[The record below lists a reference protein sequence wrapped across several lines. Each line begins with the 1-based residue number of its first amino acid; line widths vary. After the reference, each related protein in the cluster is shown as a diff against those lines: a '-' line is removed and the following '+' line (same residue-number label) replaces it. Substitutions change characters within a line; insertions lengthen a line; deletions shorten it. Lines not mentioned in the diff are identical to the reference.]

1 MKRFATLILILTLSL
16 APFLTTSYALQV
28 VDGSVD
34 LNTIATTSTLDAT
47 HLVVGEVIHVSFV
60 FQMDV
65 DGGTTGPLSIVTLR
79 VDWDMKKEIEGAEND
94 PPKKGKSDEEPE
106 QVVEELEQVVLFSQ
120 IGGPYPDGDYVEA
133 AGIRLLELG
142 DYVFLRLSPTT
153 FPITNS
159 AVTVNNCTKAFG
171 AVHTVDDEGN
181 EDIDQHIIK
190 KGWRSL
196 DLTVV
201 EMTRIV
207 RATLKRPEEMRA
219 FERDLTGP
227 TKELR
232 YKALMD
238 KVKSIEGDLS
248 LRELNHQ

>member
-1 MKRFATLILILTLSL
+1 MNAKRFVTLTMILTLSL
-16 APFLTTSYALQV
+16 VPLFSPSYALQV

-34 LNTIATTSTLDAT
+34 LDTIATTSTLDAT
-47 HLVVGEVIHVSFV
+47 HLVVGEVIDVSFV

-79 VDWDMKKEIEGAEND
+79 VDWDMKKEIERAEN
-94 PPKKGKSDEEPE
+94 SSPE
-106 QVVEELEQVVLFSQ
+106 QNDDREVQRVSFSQ
-120 IGGPYPDGDYVEA
+120 IGGPYPDGDYVKA
-133 AGIRLLELG
+133 VGIRLLELG

-153 FPITNS
+153 FPITNND
-159 AVTVNNCTKAFG
+159 VTVNNCTKAFG
-171 AVHTVDDEGN
+171 AVYTVDDEGN
-181 EDIDQHIIK
+181 EDIDEHIIK

-207 RATLKRPEEMRA
+207 RATLKRPEDMRA
-219 FERDLTGP
+219 FERDLTVP
-227 TKELR
+227 IKEVR

-238 KVKSIEGDLS
+238 KVKSIEEDLV